1 MEDADTGERI
11 TEHDLALERQAGGTQ
26 QSDPA
31 YRKQLRQQEQTK
43 AHDALDA
50 ATKAA
55 AAAKAAS
62 DAAAADAK
70 AADDAAAT
78 ATAAADAA
86 CKAAADC
93 AEAAAAEAKRQ
104 AEAAA
109 PPPPPPTPPPPVAPP
124 PPPPPTSPPT
134 PSTVATPPP
143 PVAVRPPDCLDG
155 CEPEIDTTSADFQ
168 MCVVALADIQIDG
181 AFEFS
186 EADVADAL
194 RGFENFKT
202 VVDIA
207 EFVEGFAESGGD
219 LVSGAAGIDAVLN
232 TVTELVNQGFDASGN
247 TNLVDP
253 QSAVEDSVKDALDRL
268 IKQVNEKRALGIW
281 TMTCPLMEI
290 HATCQKTRECQGGRW
305 VVTKHTFTLEYGKKI
320 RNVSF
325 TAENWDQT
333 NPGRG
338 AVEART
344 RLNRQFESFNRAA
357 TAKLK
362 AMVKACAASH

>member
-1 MEDADTGERI
+1 
-11 TEHDLALERQAGGTQ
+11 
-26 QSDPA
+26 
-31 YRKQLRQQEQTK
+31 
-43 AHDALDA
+43 
-50 ATKAA
+50 
-55 AAAKAAS
+55 
-62 DAAAADAK
+62 
-70 AADDAAAT
+70 
-78 ATAAADAA
+78 
-86 CKAAADC
+86 
-93 AEAAAAEAKRQ
+93 
-104 AEAAA
+104 
-109 PPPPPPTPPPPVAPP
+109 
-124 PPPPPTSPPT
+124 
-134 PSTVATPPP
+134 
-143 PVAVRPPDCLDG
+143 
-155 CEPEIDTTSADFQ
+155 

-181 AFEFS
+181 AFQFS
-186 EADVADAL
+186 ESDVADAL

-202 VVDIA
+202 VADIA
-207 EFVEGFAESGGD
+207 EFLEGFGGSGGD
-219 LVSGAAGIDAVLN
+219 IASGAVGVDAVLN

-281 TMTCPLMEI
+281 TMTCPLMHIRAICE
-290 HATCQKTRECQGGRW
+290 KVSKCQGGSW

-344 RLNRQFESFNRAA
+344 RLNRQFENFNRSA
-357 TAKLK
+357 TAKIR